1 MLELTYPISM
11 QDNFGRNINSLR
23 ISVTQR
29 CNLKCFYCHKEGQDA
44 TDGEISPPE
53 IEKIIEISAK
63 LGMTKL
69 KLTGGEPLL
78 REDVCDIIQRASNHI
93 HDISLTT
100 NGTLLD
106 QYCAELKDAG
116 LKRVNISLDTMDSQK
131 YKMITKTDA
140 LPQAIA
146 GIEAAVANDLTPVKL
161 NMVVMKGIND
171 SDIEDMIHF
180 IADNDDI
187 ILQLIELET
196 SDISNEIY
204 KRYHHDFT
212 LIEGWIR
219 RRGLRV
225 QERELHH
232 RCKYFIENGGG
243 ISEVEIVRP
252 MHNTTFC
259 KNCTRMRVTSDGKL
273 KPCLLRGDNLV
284 DIIEPIR
291 NGASDEE
298 LTEMFKKAILLREP
312 FWA

>member
-1 MLELTYPISM
+1 M

-29 CNLKCFYCHKEGQDA
+29 CNLKCFYCHKEGQNA
-44 TDGEISPPE
+44 TDGEIFPSE
-53 IEKIIEISAK
+53 IEKITEISAK
-63 LGMTKL
+63 LGMAKL

-78 REDVCDIIQRASNHI
+78 REDICDIIQRASNHI
-93 HDISLTT
+93 PDISLTT

-106 QYCAELKDAG
+106 RYCTELKDAG
-116 LKRVNISLDTMDSQK
+116 LKRVNISLDALDPRK

-140 LPQAIA
+140 LPRAIA
-146 GIEAAVANDLTPVKL
+146 GIEAAVANDLAPVKL

-171 SDIEDMIHF
+171 SDIEDMLNF
-180 IADNDDI
+180 VAENDNI
-187 ILQLIELET
+187 ILQLIELEA
-196 SDISNEIY
+196 SDVSNDVY

-212 LIEGWIR
+212 LIEADIR
-219 RRGLRV
+219 GRAVRV

-259 KNCTRMRVTSDGKL
+259 
-273 KPCLLRGDNLV
+273 
-284 DIIEPIR
+284 
-291 NGASDEE
+291 
-298 LTEMFKKAILLREP
+298 
-312 FWA
+312 

>member
-1 MLELTYPISM
+1 M

-29 CNLKCFYCHKEGQDA
+29 CNLKCFYCHKEGQNA
-44 TDGEISPPE
+44 TDGEIFPSE
-53 IEKIIEISAK
+53 IEKITEISAK
-63 LGMTKL
+63 LGMAKL

-78 REDVCDIIQRASNHI
+78 REDICDIIQRASNHI
-93 HDISLTT
+93 PDISLTT

-106 QYCAELKDAG
+106 RYCTELKDAG
-116 LKRVNISLDTMDSQK
+116 LKRVNISLDALDPRK

-146 GIEAAVANDLTPVKL
+146 GIKTAVANDLTPVKL

-171 SDIEDMIHF
+171 SDIEDMLNF
-180 IADNDDI
+180 SAENDNVV
-187 ILQLIELET
+187 LQLIELET
-196 SDISNEIY
+196 SDVTDGIY

-212 LIEGWIR
+212 PIEAEIR
-219 RRGLRV
+219 RRAV
-225 QERELHH
+225 QVQKRELHH
-232 RCKYFIENGGG
+232 RCRYFIENGSG

-259 KNCTRMRVTSDGKL
+259 KNCTRMRVTPDGKL
-273 KPCLLRGDNLV
+273 KPCLLRTDNLV

-291 NGASDEE
+291 NGASDGE
-298 LTEMFKKAILLREP
+298 LVDIFKKAILLREP
-312 FWA
+312 FWV